1 MTQEQFA
8 DTLLMS
14 PRSNIS
20 LEHGKNLCCTLTFII
35 YLVFICDDVDSLV
48 SDLKKVLIEAAKN
61 KSSSA

>member
-14 PRSNIS
+14 PRSYIS